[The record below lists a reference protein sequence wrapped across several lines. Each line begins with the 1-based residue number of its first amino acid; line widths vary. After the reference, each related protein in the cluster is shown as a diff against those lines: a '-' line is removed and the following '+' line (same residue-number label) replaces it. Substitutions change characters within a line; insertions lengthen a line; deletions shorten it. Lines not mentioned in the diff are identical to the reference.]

1 MLPQFKKKFG
11 FGCMR
16 LPMDGERIDI
26 PQATKMVDAFMNAG
40 FNYFDTAHIYL
51 KEQSE
56 TALRECL
63 TSRYPRNSYI
73 LTNKLT
79 QMYIEEP
86 EDVRPLFE
94 KQLEACGVEYF
105 DFYLFHAMRPSYYE
119 KFSHCNAFETVKA
132 LKAEGKIRHIGMS
145 FHDEADFLEE
155 VLLKHPEIE
164 VVQLQFN
171 YLDFDNPTVQ
181 SYECYKVCE
190 KYGKPV
196 LVMEPIKGG
205 TLAALPPAAGQVLD
219 ALGGGSHAS
228 YALRYCAEFPNI
240 AMILS
245 GMSNLAQ
252 MEENI
257 SFMADPLPLS
267 QEEHAAL
274 EQVRNILRAE
284 DLIPC
289 TSCRYCMDGCPQNI
303 AIADFFACLN
313 AKKQYKDWSSDYKY
327 SKLIDG
333 KAKAS
338 DCIKCG
344 QCEGL
349 CPQNLE
355 IRKLLEDV
363 ASTFEKE

>member
-1 MLPQFKKKFG
+1 MLPAFKKKFG

-16 LPMDGERIDI
+16 LPMDGEHIDI
-26 PQATKMVDAFMNAG
+26 PQTTQMVDAFMQAG

-56 TALRECL
+56 IALRQCL
-63 TSRYPRNSYI
+63 TSRYPRDSYI

-79 QMYIEEP
+79 QLYIQEP

-119 KFSHCNAFETVKA
+119 KFSHCNAFETVKS
-132 LKAEGKIRHIGMS
+132 LKEEGKIRHIGMS
-145 FHDEADFLEE
+145 FHEEADFLEE
-155 VLLKHPEIE
+155 VLIKHPEIE

-171 YLDFDNPTVQ
+171 YLDSDNPTVQ

-205 TLAALPPAAGQVLD
+205 TLATLPPAAAQVLD
-219 ALGGGSHAS
+219 DLKGGSPAS
-228 YALRYCAEFPNI
+228 YALRYCAEFENI

-245 GMSNLAQ
+245 GMSTLAQ

-257 SFMADPLPLS
+257 RIMADPAPLS
-267 QEEHAAL
+267 QAEHAAL
-274 EQVRNILRAE
+274 EQVRNILREA

-289 TSCRYCMDGCPQNI
+289 TGCRYCMDGCPQNI
-303 AIADFFACLN
+303 AIADFFSCFN
-313 AKKQYKDWSSDYKY
+313 GKKQYKDWSSDYKY
-327 SKLIDG
+327 SKLTDG
-333 KAKAS
+333 KPKAS
-338 DCIKCG
+338 DCVKCG
-344 QCEGL
+344 QCETL

-355 IRKLLEDV
+355 IRKLL
-363 ASTFEKE
+363 